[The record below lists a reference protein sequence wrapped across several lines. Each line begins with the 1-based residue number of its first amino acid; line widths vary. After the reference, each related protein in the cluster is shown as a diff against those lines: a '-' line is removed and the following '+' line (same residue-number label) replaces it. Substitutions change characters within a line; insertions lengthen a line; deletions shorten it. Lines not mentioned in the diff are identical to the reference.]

1 MNVTSTAFNDL
12 NIVEFFRAPDDRGTF
27 IKPWLQSQA
36 EAAFGS
42 SSEIYFSRS
51 HKGVLR
57 GLHFQRGVFAQKKF
71 VICLSG
77 KIEDIA
83 VDLRDASPT
92 KGRTFRITL
101 EGMQNRGVII
111 PAGFAHGIFA
121 HEDSIITNICDK
133 PYSAGEEGGIFWQ
146 SVPDIAELPVTL
158 VSAKDAALPPLEAML

>member
-1 MNVTSTAFNDL
+1 MNFTPTIFHGL
-12 NIVEFFRAPDDRGTF
+12 NLVEFFAAPDNRGTF

-36 EAAFGS
+36 EEAFGS

-57 GLHFQRGVFAQKKF
+57 GLHFQRGGFAQKKF

-92 KGRTFRITL
+92 KGKTFVITL
-101 EGMQNRGVII
+101 SGMQNKGVII

-121 HEDSIITNICDK
+121 YEDSIITNICDK
-133 PYSAGEEGGIFWQ
+133 PYNPGEEGGIFWQ
-146 SVPDIAELPVTL
+146 SVPEIAGLPVTL
-158 VSAKDAALPPLEAML
+158 VSAKDAALPPLEEML